1 MSRRAISLATGAP
14 DVLLRLD
21 VTAGSMAQGRTVG
34 EPADQLLREGD
45 AVLVLTTHDSID
57 ELIAEM
63 QRVFD
68 EHEAKIVK
76 LFIAQAI
83 IYAAVMGVATGIILA
98 VLG

>member
-1 MSRRAISLATGAP
+1 MT
-14 DVLLRLD
+14 
-21 VTAGSMAQGRTVG
+21 
-34 EPADQLLREGD
+34 
-45 AVLVLTTHDSID
+45 ID

>member
-1 MSRRAISLATGAP
+1 MT
-14 DVLLRLD
+14 
-21 VTAGSMAQGRTVG
+21 
-34 EPADQLLREGD
+34 
-45 AVLVLTTHDSID
+45 ID

-83 IYAAVMGVATGIILA
+83 FYAAVIGVATGIILA

>member
-1 MSRRAISLATGAP
+1 MYHVGMSGRGA
-14 DVLLRLD
+14 
-21 VTAGSMAQGRTVG
+21 AGLGKPMT
-34 EPADQLLREGD
+34 
-45 AVLVLTTHDSID
+45 ID

-68 EHEAKIVK
+68 EHEARMVK

-83 IYAAVMGVATGIILA
+83 IYAAVIGVATGIILA